1 MLPRIASRVTGS
13 GLMSTCTC
21 IRVHAVHMCTYND
34 NAYAVSMQC
43 TCSAHAVVCTQR
55 SGLMRTLTQ
64 IAKAARGS
72 PNRST
77 CVSRPRSARCRRTL
91 VAHLCYKEG
100 AGGTIMH
107 LSVLTSTNPPTHQPT
122 NPPLAPTHHGIH
134 HGGSYAMHHG
144 MHMACSMQCSVHPSA
159 SQLLRARERRRR
171 EMSRPT
177 TRACM
182 CRTYAVHLQRTVCE

>member
-1 MLPRIASRVTGS
+1 MLPRIVSRVTGS
-13 GLMSTCTC
+13 GLMS
-21 IRVHAVHMCTYND
+21 
-34 NAYAVSMQC
+34 
-43 TCSAHAVVCTQR
+43 
-55 SGLMRTLTQ
+55 TLTQ

-77 CVSRPRSARCRRTL
+77 CVSRPRSARCRRTF

-144 MHMACSMQCSVHPSA
+144 MHMACSMQCTPRRHSSCG
-159 SQLLRARERRRR
+159 RGRGGDARCRD
-171 EMSRPT
+171 PPHAP
-177 TRACM
+177 AC
-182 CRTYAVHLQRTVCE
+182 AVHMQCICREQCVSRVYALYE